1 MDFGFYSSY
10 VALWILSIF
19 QGLLTLAIFK
29 QVLDLE
35 RRSENS
41 GVMVAG
47 GKSLVGTRAP
57 KFSGTDFRS
66 GQPLSLNVFD
76 GQGGVILFLA
86 ARCSICRN
94 LSRSLQNGVL
104 ESLPPLVSICTG
116 DEKGLAKL
124 GKRLVPQIPMLV
136 DGAEDAA
143 SVYLVSGYP
152 TAVVLD
158 SERRI
163 RAYNGVSSAEDL
175 KRLVA
180 STAAGGTNGG
190 PVIVT
195 TPSGQ
200 SA

>member
-10 VALWILSIF
+10 IALWIWAIF
-19 QGLLTLAIFK
+19 QGLLTLAIFR
-29 QVLDLE
+29 QVLELE
-35 RRSENS
+35 KRAQNS
-41 GVMVAG
+41 GVMAD

-66 GQPLSLNVFD
+66 GRPLNVDIFN

-86 ARCSICRN
+86 ARCSVCRN
-94 LSRSLQNGVL
+94 LSKSLQDGVL
-104 ESLPPLVSICTG
+104 ESLPPIVGICTG
-116 DEKGLAKL
+116 DTNGVA
-124 GKRLVPQIPMLV
+124 RLERRLTSQIPLLV
-136 DGAEDAA
+136 DGAADAA
-143 SVYLVSGYP
+143 SVYKVSSYP

-163 RAYNGVSSAEDL
+163 RAHSGISSSEDL

-180 STAAGGTNGG
+180 SIAAGPNGEG
-190 PVIVT
+190 VIAI